1 MTEKD
6 KIIIEEIKKIKN
18 FDYKKYQKLISK
30 YGEADVNGLFV
41 TLYYNANK
49 KEQDSLTKKYYPVY
63 LSLDLRNMII
73 NDDNCFLLVEKY
85 GEENVE
91 KYFADL
97 IKASKNANEIRQ
109 KYSFFYNLIDEEE
122 DMEEEVTYDDNLFD
136 GSNDFIK
143 LYLNESTRYPLLTTD
158 EEKEYFSLLGNLKG
172 NIEIAYFDDNYNITF
187 NDISKVIASIDRYE
201 LKKKL
206 GIVAKSVN
214 DNDKIIISKYI
225 NLWESINGKKK
236 ENITIPNKELVS
248 DIVGKSIDADSYNY
262 DYLNT
267 QFDYIIK
274 YISIRETIC
283 NANLRL
289 VISIAKKYVNRGLP
303 FLDLIQE
310 GNIGLMKAMQKFDY
324 TKGYKFSTYSTWWIR
339 QAVTRAIADQG
350 RTIRYPVHLVDSLN
364 KFSRVCRDLTI
375 SLNREPS
382 DEEIAAKMDIS
393 VEKVREF
400 KNLNVDPVSLA
411 TKIGEE
417 EDSELIDFI
426 PDTENDEYKYVF
438 NKALREALEGVFNV
452 LTDREKEV
460 IKLRFGF
467 DGGRCMTLEEVGQK
481 FNVTRE
487 RIRQIE
493 AKALRKIRRP
503 SSRKKIEDFIY
514 KD

>member
-1 MTEKD
+1 MTDKD
-6 KIIIEEIKKIKN
+6 KIIIEEIKKIKI

-30 YGEADVNGLFV
+30 YGEADINGLFI

-97 IKASKNANEIRQ
+97 IKTSKNANEIRQ
-109 KYSFFYNLIDEEE
+109 KYSFFYNLIEEE
-122 DMEEEVTYDDNLFD
+122 ETMEDEVNYDDNFFD
-136 GSNDFIK
+136 NSNDFVK
-143 LYLNESTRYPLLTTD
+143 LYLSESTRYPLLTAG
-158 EEKEYFSLLGNLKG
+158 EEKEYFSLLANIKN
-172 NIEIAYFDDNYNITF
+172 NIEIAYFDDNCVITF
-187 NDISKVIASIDRYE
+187 NDISKVVASIDRYE

-206 GIVAKSVN
+206 GIVAKNAN
-214 DNDKIIISKYI
+214 DDDKLIINKYI
-225 NLWESINGKKK
+225 NLWEEINGKKK
-236 ENITIPNKELVS
+236 ENVTIPDKKIVNDCIGK
-248 DIVGKSIDADSYNY
+248 DIDDDFYDYNY
-262 DYLNT
+262 LTT
-267 QFDYIIK
+267 QLDYIIK
-274 YISIRETIC
+274 YISVRETIC

-289 VISIAKKYVNRGLP
+289 VVSITKKYTGRGLP

-310 GNIGLMKAMQKFDY
+310 GNIGLMKAIQRFDY
-324 TKGYKFSTYSTWWIR
+324 TKGYKFSTYATWWIK
-339 QAVTRAIADQG
+339 QAASRAIADQG

-438 NKALREALEGVFNV
+438 NKALREALEEVFNV

-503 SSRKKIEDFIY
+503 NSRKKIEDFIY